1 MINFLELK
9 KNFKRLLIA
18 LFLTSFFQVQAKDIV
33 VFSNSSEL
41 ISVDSSIFV
50 YEDKTNNLR
59 FE

>member
-50 YEDKTNNLR
+50 YEDKTN
-59 FE
+59 